1 MALLDL
7 AIAAIGLG
15 VFAALGLFVI
25 DMNRN
30 IRERER

>member
-1 MALLDL
+1 LIDL
-7 AIAAIGLG
+7 AITAIGLV
-15 VFAALGLFVI
+15 VFAALGLFVL

>member
-1 MALLDL
+1 MDIAV
-7 AIAAIGLG
+7 AAIGLT
-15 VFAALGLFVI
+15 VFALLGLFVI

>member
-1 MALLDL
+1 MVDL
-7 AIAAIGLG
+7 AITAIGLG
-15 VFAALGLFVI
+15 VFAAIGLFVI